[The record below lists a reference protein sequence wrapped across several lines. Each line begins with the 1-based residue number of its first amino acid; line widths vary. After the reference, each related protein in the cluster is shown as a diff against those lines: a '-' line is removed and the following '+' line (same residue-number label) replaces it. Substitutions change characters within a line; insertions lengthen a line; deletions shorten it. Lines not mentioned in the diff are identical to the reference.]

1 MPAALTAAPQLE
13 ADTSLATAGYYQL
26 RWTADTPEVRIEET
40 DGHSAAANLVYKGL
54 DRATLLSG
62 LADGRRT
69 YRAGAIG
76 EDGSVVAW
84 SEPVTVTVDHHPLSR
99 ALTFF
104 AIGAVVFFATLILIV
119 SGARRDR

>member
-1 MPAALTAAPQLE
+1 VPTAAPRLE

-26 RWTADTPEVRIEET
+26 SWTADASEVKIEESA
-40 DGHSAAANLVYKGL
+40 GHNAVANLVYEGP

-76 EDGSVVAW
+76 ADGSVIAW

-104 AIGAVVFFATLILIV
+104 AIGAIVFFATLVLII